1 MINVIGQTVS
11 EWREDRNKIKVG
23 LQILA
28 LSSAQ
33 QFQLN
38 YNYPLYFILG
48 LK

>member
-28 LSSAQ
+28 LSAQ

-38 YNYPLYFILG
+38 YYYPLYFILG